1 MDLIFIHSRKKFDQA
16 TTNTDLEKQQ
26 IVTNSLV
33 LGAGGALVLGVGVG
47 YVGIIL
53 DGSPGLSFNRNF

>member
-1 MDLIFIHSRKKFDQA
+1 
-16 TTNTDLEKQQ
+16 
-26 IVTNSLV
+26 TNSLV